1 MKKLSFVVVG
11 SGFRAMFYGRI
22 ARTYPELFEMKYM
35 LCRSQEKAD
44 RIRTQTGFSVTTSK
58 EACEACRPDFVV
70 VAVNKANI
78 ADVAEEWVLRG
89 HTVLTETPAGASLE
103 QLERIWELRERCGC
117 RIQVAEQ
124 YFHYPS
130 LSVGMKYIERGD
142 IGEPFSLYISAAHDY
157 HGASIMRKYLSV
169 GQEAFAVAAKRFR
182 FPLTETDS
190 REGAVTD
197 GRTTLRERDIALFE
211 FASGKIG
218 LYDFSGEQYHSFIRS
233 RHIIVRGRDGELSDQ
248 VLYRL
253 DDRHYPR
260 TKILLPELEPRYR
273 VLETK
278 RIRDYVRMWKP
289 ELSLDEI
296 EDEYAIACML
306 YDMGDYIASGKEI
319 YPLRDALQDAYMWL
333 VLQEAVQKPGKQM
346 YARKMPW
353 NAGQALFTTP

>member
-70 VAVNKANI
+70 VAVNQATI
-78 ADVAEEWVLRG
+78 ADVAEEWALRG
-89 HTVLTETPAGASLE
+89 HAVLTETPAGASLE

-278 RIRDYVRMWKP
+278 RLRDYVRMWKP

-306 YDMGDYIASGKEI
+306 YDMGDYIAAGKEI

-333 VLQEAVQKPGKQM
+333 VLQEAVQKPGTQIH
-346 YARKMPW
+346 AREMLW
-353 NAGQALFTTP
+353 NAG

>member
-78 ADVAEEWVLRG
+78 ADVAEEWALRG
-89 HTVLTETPAGASLE
+89 HAVLTETPAGASLE

-142 IGEPFSLYISAAHDY
+142 IGEPFSLYISVAHDY

>member
-1 MKKLSFVVVG
+1 MG

-233 RHIIVRGRDGELSDQ
+233 RHIIVCGRDGELSDQ

-346 YARKMPW
+346 YAREMPW
-353 NAGQALFTTP
+353 NAG

>member
-1 MKKLSFVVVG
+1 MG

-78 ADVAEEWVLRG
+78 ADVAEEWALRG
-89 HTVLTETPAGASLE
+89 HAVLTETPAGASLE

-278 RIRDYVRMWKP
+278 RIRDYVRMWKR
-289 ELSLDEI
+289 ELSLEEI

-353 NAGQALFTTP
+353 NAG

>member
-346 YARKMPW
+346 YAREMPW
-353 NAGQALFTTP
+353 NAG

>member
-1 MKKLSFVVVG
+1 MG

-78 ADVAEEWVLRG
+78 ADVAEEWALRG
-89 HTVLTETPAGASLE
+89 HAVLTETPAGASLE

-353 NAGQALFTTP
+353 NAG

>member
-78 ADVAEEWVLRG
+78 ADVAEEWALRG
-89 HTVLTETPAGASLE
+89 HAVLTETPAGASLE

-142 IGEPFSLYISAAHDY
+142 IGEPFSLYISVAHDY

-353 NAGQALFTTP
+353 NAG

>member
-78 ADVAEEWVLRG
+78 ADVAEEWALRG
-89 HTVLTETPAGASLE
+89 HAVLTETPAGASLE

-346 YARKMPW
+346 YAREMPW

>member
-1 MKKLSFVVVG
+1 MG

-142 IGEPFSLYISAAHDY
+142 IGEPFSLYISVAHDY

-333 VLQEAVQKPGKQM
+333 VLQEAVQKPGRQLR
-346 YARKMPW
+346 ARAMPW
-353 NAGQALFTTP
+353 NAG

>member
-78 ADVAEEWVLRG
+78 ADVAEEWALRG
-89 HTVLTETPAGASLE
+89 HAVLTETPAGASLE

-333 VLQEAVQKPGKQM
+333 VLQEAVQKPGQQM
-346 YARKMPW
+346 YAREMPW
-353 NAGQALFTTP
+353 NAG

>member
-142 IGEPFSLYISAAHDY
+142 IGEPFSLYISVAHDY

-182 FPLTETDS
+182 FPLTEMDS

-346 YARKMPW
+346 YAREMPW
-353 NAGQALFTTP
+353 NAG

>member
-1 MKKLSFVVVG
+1 MG

-78 ADVAEEWVLRG
+78 ADVAEEWALRG
-89 HTVLTETPAGASLE
+89 HAVLTETPAGASLE

>member
-1 MKKLSFVVVG
+1 MG

-78 ADVAEEWVLRG
+78 ADVAEEWALRG
-89 HTVLTETPAGASLE
+89 HAVLTETPAGASLE

-346 YARKMPW
+346 YAREMPW
-353 NAGQALFTTP
+353 NAG

>member
-306 YDMGDYIASGKEI
+306 YDMGDYIASGQEI

-333 VLQEAVQKPGKQM
+333 VLQEAVQKPGKQIH
-346 YARKMPW
+346 AREMPW
-353 NAGQALFTTP
+353 NAG

>member
-78 ADVAEEWVLRG
+78 ADVAEEWALRG
-89 HTVLTETPAGASLE
+89 HAVLTETPAGASLE

-346 YARKMPW
+346 YAREMPW
-353 NAGQALFTTP
+353 NAG

>member
-70 VAVNKANI
+70 VSVNKANI
-78 ADVAEEWVLRG
+78 ADVAEEWALRG
-89 HTVLTETPAGASLE
+89 HAVLTETPAGASLE

-353 NAGQALFTTP
+353 NAG

>member
-1 MKKLSFVVVG
+1 
-11 SGFRAMFYGRI
+11 MFYGRI

-78 ADVAEEWVLRG
+78 ADVAEEWALRG
-89 HTVLTETPAGASLE
+89 HAVLTETPAGASLE

-353 NAGQALFTTP
+353 NAG

>member
-353 NAGQALFTTP
+353 NAG

>member
-1 MKKLSFVVVG
+1 MG

-78 ADVAEEWVLRG
+78 ADVAEEWALRG
-89 HTVLTETPAGASLE
+89 HAVLTETPAGASLE

-278 RIRDYVRMWKP
+278 RIR
-289 ELSLDEI
+289 
-296 EDEYAIACML
+296 
-306 YDMGDYIASGKEI
+306 
-319 YPLRDALQDAYMWL
+319 
-333 VLQEAVQKPGKQM
+333 
-346 YARKMPW
+346 
-353 NAGQALFTTP
+353 

>member
-142 IGEPFSLYISAAHDY
+142 IGEPFSLYISVAHDY

-333 VLQEAVQKPGKQM
+333 VLQEAVQKPGRQLR
-346 YARKMPW
+346 ARAMPW
-353 NAGQALFTTP
+353 NAG

>member
-78 ADVAEEWVLRG
+78 ADVAEEWALRG
-89 HTVLTETPAGASLE
+89 HAVLTETPAGASLE

-353 NAGQALFTTP
+353 NAG

>member
-1 MKKLSFVVVG
+1 MG

-346 YARKMPW
+346 YAREMPW
-353 NAGQALFTTP
+353 NAG

>member
-142 IGEPFSLYISAAHDY
+142 IGEPFSLYISVAHDY

-346 YARKMPW
+346 YAREMPW
-353 NAGQALFTTP
+353 NAG

>member
-1 MKKLSFVVVG
+1 MRKLSFVVVG
-11 SGFRAMFYGRI
+11 SGYRAMFYGRA
-22 ARTYPELFEMKYM
+22 ARTHPELFEMKYM

-78 ADVAEEWVLRG
+78 ADVAEEWALRG
-89 HTVLTETPAGASLE
+89 HVVLTETPAGASLE

-130 LSVGMKYIERGD
+130 LAVGLKYIERGD
-142 IGEPFSLYISAAHDY
+142 IGEAFSLYISAVHDY

-169 GQEAFAVAAKRFR
+169 GQEAFAASAKRFR

-197 GRTTLRERDIALFE
+197 GRITLRERDIALFE

-253 DDRHYPR
+253 DDQHYPR
-260 TKILLPELEPRYR
+260 PKILLPELEPRYR
-273 VLETK
+273 ALETK
-278 RIRDYVRMWKP
+278 RLRDYVRMWKP

-306 YDMGDYIASGKEI
+306 YDMGDYIASGQEI

-333 VLQEAVQKPGKQM
+333 VLQEAVQKPGTQIH
-346 YARKMPW
+346 AREMPW
-353 NAGQALFTTP
+353 NAG

>member
-78 ADVAEEWVLRG
+78 ADVAEEWALRG
-89 HTVLTETPAGASLE
+89 HAVLTETPAGASLE

>member
-78 ADVAEEWVLRG
+78 ADVAEEWALRG
-89 HTVLTETPAGASLE
+89 HAVLTETPAGASLE

-306 YDMGDYIASGKEI
+306 YDMGDYIAAGKEI

-353 NAGQALFTTP
+353 NAG